1 MNLNQRRTREYARAY
16 TLIETIMVLVV
27 IAILGRVVLVKLTAT
42 DQRNVVEQAD
52 ILRRDITHIQSI
64 ALTYGVALRL
74 NVGSSA
80 YTITCRSVGIPCASV
95 GANATDPVNGQP
107 FSVNLPSTLSLSAA
121 SPNAALTTIDF
132 DSAGRPTNG
141 ASLLA
146 TNPAATF
153 TLKNTSAVPAAEQ
166 RTALVML
173 RPITGFAEVS
183 Y

>member
-1 MNLNQRRTREYARAY
+1 MRKRNRNNFDGF
-16 TLIETIMVLVV
+16 TLIETIVVLVV

-52 ILRRDITHIQSI
+52 ILRRNITHLQSI
-64 ALTYGVALRL
+64 ALTYGVALRM
-74 NVGSSA
+74 NVGSTNYS
-80 YTITCRSVGIPCASV
+80 ITCRSVGIPCVSI
-95 GANATDPVNGQP
+95 GANATDPLSGQP
-107 FSVNLPSTLSLSAA
+107 FSVTLPSTVGLAA
-121 SPNAALTTIDF
+121 SNPSGALTTIDF

-141 ASLLA
+141 TFLLA

-173 RPITGFAEVS
+173 RPVTGFAEVS